1 MMYLTNVQNF
11 NLKTLYFELHKNDKC
26 GSEILSIV
34 NNGYFQNSKHYQI
47 LSFLCRLEYKNF
59 ALPFCTLVVY
69 IIHYIQ
75 NFFSEF
81 FEDGKY
87 DF

>member
-1 MMYLTNVQNF
+1 MIYLTNVQNF
-11 NLKTLYFELHKNDKC
+11 NLKNFVFWATQKWQVWIWD
-26 GSEILSIV
+26 SEYS
-34 NNGYFQNSKHYQI
+34 NSGYFQNSKHYQI